1 MLPTIEHL
9 KKFCIFTYILGIFQF
24 IFIIPFYC
32 DESFGYITRHEAHTP
47 FCAYIWISSS
57 IVYPFFSIIF
67 YDLLRRLQRN
77 DQPII
82 QHDFMIYIKIGG
94 ILISIVCFV
103 LAFILKIPLLGLFGT
118 MLGVIL
124 LLQFILK
131 DEQDEQRLI
140 QRREFRERT
149 SQTVHPVSIYNPLEV
164 HNKIDNSKK
173 EIIDTCIIC
182 LEEDIEGPVSNQI
195 YDHGQICNDCIL
207 SLMEKGLNCPL
218 CRSAQIKI

>member
-32 DESFGYITRHEAHTP
+32 DESFGYITRHESHTP

-77 DQPII
+77 NQPII
-82 QHDFMIYIKIGG
+82 RRDFRIYIIIGG

-103 LAFILKIPLLGLFGT
+103 LAFILKVLLLGLFGT
-118 MLGVIL
+118 ILGVIL
-124 LLQFILK
+124 LLQLILK
-131 DEQDEQRLI
+131 DEQDEQRFI

-149 SQTVHPVSIYNPLEV
+149 SQTVHPMSIYNPLEV

-182 LEEDIEGPVSNQI
+182 LEEDVEGPVSNQI
-195 YDHGQICNDCIL
+195 YDHGQICSDCIL

>member
-24 IFIIPFYC
+24 IFVIPLYC
-32 DESFGYITRHEAHTP
+32 DESFGYVTRHEASTP

-67 YDLLRRLQRN
+67 YDLLRRSQRN
-77 DQPII
+77 NQPII
-82 QHDFMIYIKIGG
+82 QHNFMIYIKIGG

-103 LAFILKIPLLGLFGT
+103 LAFILNIPLLGLFGT
-118 MLGVIL
+118 ILGVL
-124 LLQFILK
+124 FLLQLIL
-131 DEQDEQRLI
+131 DEEQDEQRFI

-149 SQTVHPVSIYNPLEV
+149 FQNIYPQSTINPMEQQEIIQV
-164 HNKIDNSKK
+164 SKK
-173 EIIDTCIIC
+173 ETIDTCIIC

-195 YDHGQICNDCIL
+195 YDHGQICNSCIL

-218 CRSAQIKI
+218 CRSSQIKI